1 METGVEREQEP
12 DRFAPAIDVATRLLN
27 NIETVVYGKREE
39 VKLVLA
45 ALMCGGHVLLED
57 VPGTAKTVL
66 ARAIGGSIDGVT
78 ISRIQCT
85 PDLQPTDVTGM
96 SVFDQKTRDFEF
108 RPGPIFTNVLLVDE
122 INRATPKTQSALLE
136 AMAEGQ
142 VTVDGVTMQLP
153 SPFFLLATD
162 NPIEYEG
169 TFPLPE
175 AQLDRFLLRTALG
188 YPGVLEE
195 RRILE
200 EQRYRHPLGELQPA
214 VTLADIREL
223 RDAAQHVYV
232 DEVLHNWI
240 VDLVRATRELEVV
253 SIGSSVRGSLAVE
266 RVARAWALL
275 NGRGYVIP
283 EDVERLFVPV
293 LVHRVV
299 FTPALVARARAAGWP
314 AAIEEFRQ
322 ACLELAPR
330 PGSDEDPALPRAD
343 RPDRDLSS
351 GQQTFQL
358 VPRRRLLGLP
368 HGTMRSV
375 RRGRGTEVAGSRPY
389 RPGDDIRTI
398 DWASSARLSSARGRD
413 EFVVRERYADE
424 GPRVVVVCDRSPQL
438 AFFGPPLPWLHKG
451 TAMRRAVELVLA
463 SATSSGGFG
472 GYLDYADGEP
482 FWLPPRGERRIAHLR
497 EERLDSAGWSA
508 PADGVQ
514 RSLEHLF
521 EHRRNVPG
529 RQFRLRPLRLPPA
542 THPGD
547 LAHGVRAPLG
557 RGAGRDSGSDL
568 GAELPGSQRHRCP
581 AARSGDAS
589 RRQCPPDEE
598 GGCRPPPR
606 ERGAVPRPPGRAPA
620 ARPRS
625 DRRLVQRPGGAPCLV
640 PRLER
645 APARAA
651 GSGVAG

>member
-1 METGVEREQEP
+1 MEAGVDRVQEEP
-12 DRFAPAIDVATRLLN
+12 ERFASAIDVATRLLD

-66 ARAIGGSIDGVT
+66 ARAIGGSIDGVS
-78 ISRIQCT
+78 IARIQCT

-96 SVFDQKTRDFEF
+96 SVFDQKSRDFEF

-142 VTVDGVTMQLP
+142 VTVDGETRELP
-153 SPFFLLATD
+153 SPFFLLATE

-200 EQRYRHPLGELQPA
+200 EQRYRHPLGDLQPA
-214 VTLADIREL
+214 VTLDDIRVL

-232 DEVLHNWI
+232 DDVLHNWI

-275 NGRGYVIP
+275 NGRGYVVP

-299 FTPALVARARAAGWP
+299 FTPALIARARAAGWA
-314 AAIEEFRQ
+314 AAIEEFRR

-330 PGSDEDPALPRAD
+330 PGSDEDPL
-343 RPDRDLSS
+343 
-351 GQQTFQL
+351 F
-358 VPRRRLLGLP
+358 
-368 HGTMRSV
+368 H
-375 RRGRGTEVAGSRPY
+375 
-389 RPGDDIRTI
+389 
-398 DWASSARLSSARGRD
+398 
-413 EFVVRERYADE
+413 E
-424 GPRVVVVCDRSPQL
+424 GPVEPT
-438 AFFGPPLPWLHKG
+438 H
-451 TAMRRAVELVLA
+451 RA
-463 SATSSGGFG
+463 
-472 GYLDYADGEP
+472 
-482 FWLPPRGERRIAHLR
+482 
-497 EERLDSAGWSA
+497 
-508 PADGVQ
+508 
-514 RSLEHLF
+514 
-521 EHRRNVPG
+521 
-529 RQFRLRPLRLPPA
+529 
-542 THPGD
+542 
-547 LAHGVRAPLG
+547 
-557 RGAGRDSGSDL
+557 
-568 GAELPGSQRHRCP
+568 
-581 AARSGDAS
+581 
-589 RRQCPPDEE
+589 
-598 GGCRPPPR
+598 
-606 ERGAVPRPPGRAPA
+606 
-620 ARPRS
+620 
-625 DRRLVQRPGGAPCLV
+625 
-640 PRLER
+640 
-645 APARAA
+645 
-651 GSGVAG
+651 